1 MHEQLGRVP
10 LECLRLRWQLRLRHR
25 RRTLYLGNCGSSV
38 PISGVRGERAARW
51 DVRAVRERR
60 QLLRGDACVRHSDGD
75 VCGVHLVEQLRLLQ
89 QHPCLRHVERDV
101 RGLQR

>member
-1 MHEQLGRVP
+1 
-10 LECLRLRWQLRLRHR
+10 
-25 RRTLYLGNCGSSV
+25 
-38 PISGVRGERAARW
+38 
-51 DVRAVRERR
+51 
-60 QLLRGDACVRHSDGD
+60 